1 LPSKKGEKIV
11 LKVNTL
17 PESPRSRPKKIKN
30 NFLASSPIRQT
41 KKHLTTTESNPKASN
56 TSADLT
62 KITVIS
68 DTTPYRPQTNQ
79 PKKASSP
86 VNFDYPLIVKD
97 SKASKQYSLET
108 CLSSQMPSVISSVS
122 SSITN
127 VTDSVP
133 VGTSVANFNKLTISS
148 AASNRAMDKRSDE
161 GVKVYGN
168 TSMSSSD
175 LIDSD
180 EILRILFKKNYF
192 YQLKLK

>member
-1 LPSKKGEKIV
+1 
-11 LKVNTL
+11 
-17 PESPRSRPKKIKN
+17 
-30 NFLASSPIRQT
+30 
-41 KKHLTTTESNPKASN
+41 
-56 TSADLT
+56 
-62 KITVIS
+62 
-68 DTTPYRPQTNQ
+68 
-79 PKKASSP
+79 
-86 VNFDYPLIVKD
+86 
-97 SKASKQYSLET
+97 
-108 CLSSQMPSVISSVS
+108 M
-122 SSITN
+122 
-127 VTDSVP
+127 TDSVP